1 MNRRSSIWP
10 KNGKWIHG
18 DVKTLKGVV
27 GGGKLKST
35 LHRLHYLKK
44 IIK

>member
-27 GGGKLKST
+27 GGGKLKKHTAPST
-35 LHRLHYLKK
+35 LS
-44 IIK
+44 